1 MLIASKSMCKVDRLK
16 FLLHKEFDMKDLDT
30 AKKILSLEIPRDRVA
45 GKLWMSWKNYYST
58 IN

>member
-1 MLIASKSMCKVDRLK
+1 MLIASKSMCKVNRLK
-16 FLLHKEFDMKDLDT
+16 FLLCKEFDMKDLDT
-30 AKKILSLEIPRDRVA
+30 AKKILSLEIPRDREA